1 MLQSM
6 GSQRAGH
13 DRVTELKSEEGC
25 HSSSFGLEIVLC
37 VGTGETQRQDM
48 DIVPAITGGARSL
61 GDSAVSLAEG
71 HWACTLSRERGMP
84 RLELQ
89 RERRKGRACHA
100 PGAAHDNTKHLTQI
114 KTQMLI
120 FGS

>member
-89 RERRKGRACHA
+89 RDRRKGR
-100 PGAAHDNTKHLTQI
+100 TKWLRC
-114 KTQMLI
+114 
-120 FGS
+120 F